1 MKPALKRRRLRP
13 TNGNCNVIECP
24 KCKEM
29 FVLKLGAD
37 DIDSVDYRFL
47 SGLNLF
53 SYCRPC
59 NPRMYAAGS
68 TQIYLVIRF

>member
-1 MKPALKRRRLRP
+1 MKPALKRRRRRP
-13 TNGNCNVIECP
+13 SNGNCNVIECA

-47 SGLNLF
+47 SGLNMF
-53 SYCRPC
+53 SYCRPY
-59 NPRMYAAGS
+59 NPRKPRAGS
-68 TQIYLVIRF
+68 THIYFVIRF